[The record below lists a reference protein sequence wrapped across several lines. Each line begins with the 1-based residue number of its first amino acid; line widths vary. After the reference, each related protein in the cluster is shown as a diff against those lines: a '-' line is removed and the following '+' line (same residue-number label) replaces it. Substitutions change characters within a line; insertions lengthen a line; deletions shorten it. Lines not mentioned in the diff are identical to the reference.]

1 MMKIT
6 GDCKPEIECE
16 EHLVPV
22 KRCTQKVEV
31 PCPDPCAPVC
41 APAPACGTKMPW
53 LVWLAIAVLV
63 FVLVLIMLWVID
75 PRDLR
80 KDDDGEYC
88 DEKDTVKY
96 IVIALISAVIAV
108 AIVYGACSCK

>member
-31 PCPDPCAPVC
+31 PCADAAPF
-41 APAPACGTKMPW
+41 GMRTSPW

-88 DEKDTVKY
+88 DEKDLVKY
-96 IVIALISAVIAV
+96 LVISLIAAVIAV
-108 AIVYGACSCK
+108 AIVYGACSC